1 MFNKW
6 WEIQIICES
15 LQEDSVFWRME
26 NFGCQGIAIEV
37 AGSHIAT
44 PDIWEVNP
52 RGYCSFI
59 RSYMPQIQVKLSD
72 LSNLLSVLQ
81 QDALCLDCIEP
92 TISWQ
97 LISEE
102 NWASTWK
109 QYWQPEKIGCFL
121 INPAWLP
128 TPGSTERLII
138 RLEPGMAFGTG
149 EHPTT
154 QLCLESLEMQLNP
167 NKLGKSLEKN
177 MVIADI
183 GCGSG
188 ILSIG
193 ALLLGVA
200 KVYAVDTDPLAVQST
215 RENLTLN
222 FSNTSESCMTV
233 YGSIDELS
241 KMISIPVDGIV
252 CNILTHII
260 IDMIPKMSV
269 IIKNS
274 TWAIFSGILIE
285 KSKDVVD
292 TLEENGWLVTN
303 IKEKQEWCCLNVIRS
318 E

>member
-59 RSYMPQIQVKLSD
+59 RSYMPQIQVQLSD

-138 RLEPGMAFGTG
+138 RLDPGMAFGTG
-149 EHPTT
+149 KHPTT

-188 ILSIG
+188 VLSIG

-233 YGSIDELS
+233 HGSIDELS
-241 KMISIPVDGIV
+241 KIISIPVDGIV

-269 IIKNS
+269 IIKKS
-274 TWAIFSGILIE
+274 AWAIFSGILIE
-285 KSKDVVD
+285 KSEDVVD